1 MKTITVVQARMNS
14 TRLPNKILLPLGESS
29 LFKMLRTRIENAN
42 HDEIWLATT
51 TKKEDDLL
59 VQIAS
64 EWGWKIFRG
73 KVEDVLSRFESIID
87 VTNPDLVVRV
97 TGDNPLVDKY
107 AINELIQILKKNIHQ
122 FSYVSDFIPARYP
135 LGYFPEI
142 IKASRLSLIRKEI
155 EKSEFFHL
163 SHVTSK
169 IVELGKDLGEINES
183 RNFPYFPNA
192 RWTIDYPLDFEFITQ
207 LNTLSN
213 GNLVDMEYL
222 EICNL
227 IKKNPLVA
235 KINTDIKQKNI
246 EMG

>member
-1 MKTITVVQARMNS
+1 MKTITVVQARMSS
-14 TRLPNKILLPLGESS
+14 TRLPNKILLPIGNCS

-59 VQIAS
+59 VQFAA

-73 KVEDVLSRFESIID
+73 KVDDVLSRFESIID
-87 VTNPDLVVRV
+87 VTSPDLVVRV

-107 AINELIQILKKNIHQ
+107 AINELIRILKNNIHRY
-122 FSYVSDFIPARYP
+122 SYVSDFLSARYP

-142 IKASRLSLIRKEI
+142 IKASRLNTIRKDI
-155 EKSEFFHL
+155 KKSEFFHL

-169 IVELGKDLGEINES
+169 IVAIGKDLGEIYES
-183 RNFPYFPNA
+183 KNFPYFRNA

-207 LNTLSN
+207 LNSLSN
-213 GNLVDMEYL
+213 GTLINMKYL
-222 EICNL
+222 EIYNL
-227 IKKNPLVA
+227 INKNPFIA

-246 EMG
+246 KMG